1 MATRAPVVAT
11 FEASELVFFAAASGD
26 KISGATRPLTLIV
39 NNASVSSITVT
50 IDPPGNN
57 EYGVANPAKVLTC
70 PASKFTKFKV
80 LPSYRDPADS
90 NLISLSWSATTTV
103 TWTVLG

>member
-1 MATRAPVVAT
+1 MATRAPVAAT
-11 FEASELVFFAAASGD
+11 FEASELVMFAAASGD
-26 KISGATRPLTLIV
+26 KISNASKPLTVIV

-57 EYGVANPAKVLTC
+57 GYGVANPAKVLTC
-70 PASKFTKFKV
+70 PASKFTKFTV
-80 LPSYRDPADS
+80 LPSYRDRADS

-103 TWTVLG
+103 TWTVLS